1 MRTRLFL
8 PCLLAVLMLAAMD
21 LIAQTPAPPAT
32 QTPPATGAPPQTPK
46 PTPPARRR
54 PVVSTAPTSVTVTL
68 TDASG
73 APIDNVKVSAVG
85 AVNRQTLSIDTGV
98 ARLNSV
104 RPGDY
109 RVRFEREGF
118 ITLERDI
125 TVKGGSPLSIDVTLT
140 PAPPPP
146 PAPEPPKTNNSSNAP
161 PGQAQTVVVVDFVE
175 KNFIR
180 GGDPQKEDE
189 LGCTASARTA
199 LLQVREPF
207 PERALADADETLY
220 VVAGEGTL
228 RLGNKDI
235 TLTATTLAIVPR
247 GTVRSLSKKGKNPL
261 IVLSTVSGPPCT
273 K

>member
-1 MRTRLFL
+1 MRKRLFL
-8 PCLLAVLMLAAMD
+8 LCLPAVLMLGALD
-21 LIAQTPAPPAT
+21 VIAQTPAPPAA
-32 QTPPATGAPPQTPK
+32 QPPPATGAPPQTPK
-46 PTPPARRR
+46 PAQPVRRR
-54 PVVSTAPTSVTVTL
+54 PVVSTAPTSVTIML

-73 APIDNVKVSAVG
+73 APVDNVKVSAVG
-85 AVNRQTLSIDTGV
+85 PVTRQTLSIDTGV

-109 RVRFEREGF
+109 RVHFEREGF

-146 PAPEPPKTNNSSNAP
+146 PAPEPPPTKDSSNAP
-161 PGQAQTVVVVDFVE
+161 PGQAQSVVVVDFVE

-189 LGCTASARTA
+189 LGCTASARTV
-199 LLQVREPF
+199 LLQVRDPL
-207 PERALADADETLY
+207 PEKALADADETLY

-235 TLTATTLAIVPR
+235 PLAATTLAIVPR
-247 GTVRSLSKKGKNPL
+247 GTVRSLTRKGKNPL